1 LAVQTSEDRGFSIVE
16 VIIAMFLLGLIAVAL
31 LPALWQ
37 GIQYSSQ
44 QSAVATATR
53 QLNAMIEQARDNP
66 TCTQLTSLGTPSVVQ
81 DGAGGAITISGVV
94 GACPSAS
101 KTVSLSLTAVNSGNK
116 TLASASAIVF
126 VP

>member
-1 LAVQTSEDRGFSIVE
+1 MSKRLNISDGFSIVE
-16 VIIAMFLLGLIAVAL
+16 VIIAMFLLGLVAVAV

-37 GIQYSSQ
+37 GIQFSSQ

-53 QLNAMIEQARDNP
+53 QVNALIEQARDNP
-66 TCTQLTSLGTPSVVQ
+66 TCASLTSFGTPSTVQ
-81 DGAGGAITISGVV
+81 DGAGHTITIAGAV

-101 KTVSLSLTAVNSGNK
+101 KTVSLILTAVDGSNK
-116 TLASASAIVF
+116 KLATASAIVF